1 MGGNGSGRTPIEV
14 DMDKLI
20 DMGYRGLRQKEM
32 AGELGIS
39 APTLGK
45 LIAQIRDKQGILL
58 RYRELQSL
66 QLTAIQARIL
76 EHITPEKIADAP
88 LRDLVLAFKILKDKE
103 QVIEGKPSEI
113 KGLVGYLIELEKKES
128 AASVGEFTDVEFS
141 EAAEAA
147 GNAAGCMPRNL
158 EDPDYL
164 PSL

>member
-1 MGGNGSGRTPIEV
+1 MSFSEV
-14 DMDKLI
+14 DMDKLVELSQ
-20 DMGYRGLRQKEM
+20 RNLPQKEM

-39 APTLGK
+39 KPTLAK
-45 LIAQIRDKQGILL
+45 MIAQIRDKQGILL

-76 EHITPEKIADAP
+76 EHITPEKIGEAN

-113 KGLVGYLIELEKKES
+113 RGLVGYLIELEKKES
-128 AASVGEFTDVEFS
+128 AGAKEAYTDAEFE
-141 EAAEAA
+141 EAANVGSAA
-147 GNAAGCMPRNL
+147 AEIVLPTDPT
-158 EDPDYL
+158 DPDYN